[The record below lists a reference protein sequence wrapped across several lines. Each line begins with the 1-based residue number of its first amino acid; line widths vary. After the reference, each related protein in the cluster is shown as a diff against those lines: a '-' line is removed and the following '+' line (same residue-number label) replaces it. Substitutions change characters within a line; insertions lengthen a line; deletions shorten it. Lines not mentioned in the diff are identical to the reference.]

1 MKFPVHD
8 RKQATILAVVAAAIA
23 LTLLSPTNVARA
35 RAVSSATTA
44 EGTVFF
50 PNPVQDLGNTSL
62 RDDNDRDYAALAPAY
77 HRRLLTELDGSGTLT
92 GKYVV
97 VKSNT
102 GKAAVTVNGAFPA
115 WHRDDE
121 RFEQVMAYYWLTEAQ
136 HYLQHLGFGNDLRSV
151 RTDRV
156 YVRVNQ
162 YGKDNAFYY
171 DIGKRPTI
179 LLGKG
184 GIDAAEDGEAIVH
197 EYGHAVQ
204 DFQIAGLDDG
214 EDHRLPPEVLAI
226 GEGFSD
232 YLAVTATLWKTG
244 PGAINDEACWLDWI
258 SKAEGKDCIRRV
270 DTDKHYPED
279 VDGRSHDDG
288 EIWSSALWHIRSALG
303 DVLAGRIIIDAQFD
317 FAADTSFSAAA
328 RTTVA
333 AALRLGGPTA
343 AVAVRTA
350 FADRGIE

>member
-1 MKFPVHD
+1 MNRVRIVSP
-8 RKQATILAVVAAAIA
+8 VVATALA
-23 LTLLSPTNVARA
+23 LTLLSSTSGAGA
-35 RAVSSATTA
+35 TASDTTA

-50 PNPVQDLGNTSL
+50 PNPVQDLGDTSL
-62 RDDNDRDYAALAPAY
+62 RDNDDSDYAALAPAY
-77 HRRLLTELDGSGTLT
+77 HRLLLTQLDGSGTLT

-102 GKAAVTVNGAFPA
+102 GKAAVTVDGAFPA

-121 RFEQVMAYYWLTEAQ
+121 RFEQVMAYYWLTETQ
-136 HYLQHLGFGNDLRSV
+136 HYLQHLGFGNDLRPV
-151 RTDRV
+151 MTDPV
-156 YVRVNQ
+156 YARVNQ

-179 LLGKG
+179 ILGKG

-204 DFQIAGLDDG
+204 AFQFGAPSK
-214 EDHRLPPEVLAI
+214 DHGAPIEAQAI

-232 YLAVTATLWKTG
+232 YLAITATLWKAG

-258 SKAEGKDCIRRV
+258 ARAEGKECIRRV
-270 DTDKHYPED
+270 DTDKKYPD
-279 VDGRSHDDG
+279 DLTGSVHADG

-317 FAADTSFSAAA
+317 FAGDTSFSAAA
-328 RTTVA
+328 HKTVA

-343 AVAVRTA
+343 AAVVRIA
-350 FADRGIE
+350 FADRGIQ

>member
-1 MKFPVHD
+1 MNRVHLVGPV
-8 RKQATILAVVAAAIA
+8 VVTALA
-23 LTLLSPTNVARA
+23 LTLLSSTSGAGA
-35 RAVSSATTA
+35 ASSDTTA

-50 PNPVQDLGNTSL
+50 PNPVQDLGDTSL
-62 RDDNDRDYAALAPAY
+62 RDNDDSDYAALAPAY
-77 HRRLLTELDGSGTLT
+77 HRQLLTELDGSGTLT

-102 GKAAVTVNGAFPA
+102 GKAAATVDGAFPA

-121 RFEQVMAYYWLTEAQ
+121 RFEQVMAYYWLTETQ
-136 HYLQHLGFGNDLRSV
+136 HYLQHLGFGTDLRPV
-151 RTDRV
+151 MTDPV

-179 LLGKG
+179 ILGKG
-184 GIDAAEDGEAIVH
+184 GIDAGEDGEGIVH

-204 DFQIAGLDDG
+204 AFQFDAPSK
-214 EDHRLPPEVLAI
+214 DHGVPIEAQAI

-232 YLAVTATLWKTG
+232 YLAITATLWKTG

-258 SKAEGKDCIRRV
+258 SKAEGKGCLRRV
-270 DTDKHYPED
+270 DTDKKYPDD
-279 VDGRSHDDG
+279 VTGLPHPDG

-317 FAADTSFSAAA
+317 FAGGTSFSAAA
-328 RTTVA
+328 HTTVA

-343 AVAVRTA
+343 AAIVRSA